1 MQTIYARN
9 VNVAYR
15 AGLRLLKNHGVV
27 SPSRAGNV
35 LVMDTPVM
43 TVYACPQERVL
54 FDASRDANPFFHV
67 MESVWMLAGSKD
79 GTWLDRYVSN
89 FSSRFAET
97 GGDIH
102 GAYGFRWRSHFDLEG
117 GGDELLPDQ
126 ILTVGKM
133 LFEDFNTRRAV
144 LTMWDP
150 VADLGVNTK
159 DMPCN
164 THVYFRG
171 RMIDDGRRVLDI
183 TVCNR
188 SNDAIWG
195 AYGANA
201 VHMSVMGEVVA
212 GLAGVEIGLYYQMS
226 NNFHAYTEVFD
237 KIISKPIESVDD
249 YATTTSLPI
258 IVGDTPE
265 ARRNCA
271 LQILADAAKF
281 IELRDISHVTRGQF
295 ETQWFNEVVLPMS
308 RAHDLW
314 KRGSRED
321 AMDDVRWVRSPDW
334 QRACL
339 EWMGRRMKKAI

>member
-1 MQTIYARN
+1 MEIIYARN

-15 AGLRLLKNHGVV
+15 AGLHRLKQLGAR
-27 SPSRAGNV
+27 SSSRAGDV
-35 LVMDTPVM
+35 IVMDTPVM
-43 TVYACPQERVL
+43 TVYARPEERVL

-67 MESVWMLAGSKD
+67 MESVWMLAGRKD

-97 GGDIH
+97 DGDIH
-102 GAYGFRWRSHFDLEG
+102 GAYGFRWRGHFDLEG
-117 GGDELLPDQ
+117 GGDALLPDQ
-126 ILTVGKM
+126 FLTVGKM
-133 LFEDFNTRRAV
+133 LYDDFTTRRAV

-150 VADLGVNTK
+150 VADLGSSTK

-171 RMIDDGRRVLDI
+171 RVSADGHRRLDI

-188 SNDAIWG
+188 SNDAMWG

-201 VHMSVMGEVVA
+201 VHMSVMGEVIA
-212 GLAGVEIGLYYQMS
+212 GLAGLELGLYYQMS

-237 KIISKPIESVDD
+237 KIMSRPMETADD
-249 YATTTSLPI
+249 YATITPLPVV
-258 IVGDTPE
+258 VGDTPE
-265 ARRNCA
+265 ARRSCA
-271 LQILADAAKF
+271 LQILSDAEKF
-281 IELRDISHVTRGQF
+281 VELRDISHVTRGQF
-295 ETQWFNEVVLPMS
+295 QTQWFNDVVLPMS

-339 EWMGRRMKKAI
+339 EWMGRRMKKGA